1 MWNGI
6 KVKFVGICVLLVVN
20 FWNNN
25 KYKVRFLVVKESLI
39 LFLGLNVIEKMGLL
53 IVYKENFVS
62 VVENLENDFV
72 NNYLDVF
79 DNGFGKLFGKVY
91 L

>member
-1 MWNGI
+1 M
-6 KVKFVGICVLLVVN
+6 
-20 FWNNN
+20 
-25 KYKVRFLVVKESLI
+25 RFLVVKENLI

-62 VVENLENDFV
+62 VVENNYLENDFI
-72 NNYLDVF
+72 NKYLDVF